1 MGMRQE
7 LSLRDVCEV
16 FKKYRLGSVE
26 PEILKWYYRLKAKDD
41 ETIFNLQQYINRKI
55 FNLSNSN
62 LES

>member
-16 FKKYRLGSVE
+16 FKKYRLGSDD

-41 ETIFNLQQYINRKI
+41 DTKSNIQQYISRKV
-55 FNLSNSN
+55 FNHKT
-62 LES
+62 